1 MTARAV
7 LRSAD
12 GRLRAPWRLLVFGV
26 AAVALAMLAF
36 GLISLV
42 VPSSKRPEVLPAED
56 VVGLDVVLASW
67 GTVLAL
73 LGAHAF
79 VLRFVERRGWGWD
92 FVWLDRRAAHPR
104 LLAAGFLIGALAIGV
119 PSALLIGV
127 GWLDVTDAP
136 GPWQTGAFAIAMVL
150 LPAAFA
156 EELMLRGYPLAVLRE
171 TLGWRGAIVITSV
184 VFGVLHA
191 FNPNVAVT
199 AIVLVT
205 IAGLFLGAIVYHMR
219 SLWAATAAHFAW
231 NLTLAVFLHA
241 AVSGQEM
248 PAGDYRV
255 IDSGPDWATGG
266 AWGPEGGAGAIV
278 GMLAAVALLL
288 RRRRGGAGGGT

>member
-26 AAVALAMLAF
+26 VAVVLVLLAF
-36 GLISLV
+36 GLIGLV
-42 VPSSKRPEVLPAED
+42 VPSVMRPNVDAVTEI
-56 VVGLDVVLASW
+56 VGLDATLVSWGVVL
-67 GTVLAL
+67 GL

-79 VLRFVERRGWGWD
+79 VLRFVERRGWD
-92 FVWLDRRAAHPR
+92 FVWMDRSAAHPR
-104 LLAAGFLIGALAIGV
+104 LVAAGFLIGALAIGV
-119 PSALLIGV
+119 PSAVLIGV

-136 GPWQTGAFAIAMVL
+136 GPWQTGAFAIGMLL
-150 LPAAFA
+150 LPAAIA

-184 VFGVLHA
+184 VFGVLHV
-191 FNPNVAVT
+191 FNENVAVT

-205 IAGLFLGAIVYHMR
+205 IAGVFLGAIVYQTR
-219 SLWAATAAHFAW
+219 SLWASTAAHLAW
-231 NLTLAVFLHA
+231 NLTLAVLLHA

-255 IDSGPDWATGG
+255 IDNGPDWATGG
-266 AWGPEGGAGAIV
+266 AWGPEGGVGAIA
-278 GMLAAVALLL
+278 GMLVAVALLL
-288 RRRRGGAGGGT
+288 RRRRRDASEAT